1 MRSLIQKVLSES
13 IIIYIKNSNHN
24 TNLKEIKK
32 GYCEKCRTNKKKGH
46 NKMTKQ
52 EQQNGIVHA
61 SYSELQL
68 EELETITAAR
78 VAMTAARAAHGCP
91 EDGHWE
97 IRDRCAGCPRL
108 PRRWTL
114 GNPDRTTSTITQQR
128 AHAGR
133 TTAGRKTQ
141 NKRGNTQT
149 IFNTQTLP

>member
-78 VAMTAARAAHGCP
+78 AAHD
-91 EDGHWE
+91 EGHWE
-97 IRDRCAGCPRL
+97 A
-108 PRRWTL
+108 TL
-114 GNPDRTTSTITQQR
+114 NEDGTVTFKYVK
-128 AHAGR
+128 H
-133 TTAGRKTQ
+133 
-141 NKRGNTQT
+141 
-149 IFNTQTLP
+149 

>member
-1 MRSLIQKVLSES
+1 MRSKQPNSLHEFVWHQLVGMRSLIQKVLSES

-97 IRDRCAGCPRL
+97 IRTGRL
-108 PRRWTL
+108 ALLHNSVPMRVGRR
-114 GNPDRTTSTITQQR
+114 
-128 AHAGR
+128 
-133 TTAGRKTQ
+133 
-141 NKRGNTQT
+141 RGVKH
-149 IFNTQTLP
+149 

>member
-68 EELETITAAR
+68 EELETISGGPWLPDVT
-78 VAMTAARAAHGCP
+78 VK
-91 EDGHWE
+91 ED
-97 IRDRCAGCPRL
+97 
-108 PRRWTL
+108 TVK
-114 GNPDRTTSTITQQR
+114 ITW
-128 AHAGR
+128 
-133 TTAGRKTQ
+133 KWYDK
-141 NKRGNTQT
+141 N
-149 IFNTQTLP
+149 